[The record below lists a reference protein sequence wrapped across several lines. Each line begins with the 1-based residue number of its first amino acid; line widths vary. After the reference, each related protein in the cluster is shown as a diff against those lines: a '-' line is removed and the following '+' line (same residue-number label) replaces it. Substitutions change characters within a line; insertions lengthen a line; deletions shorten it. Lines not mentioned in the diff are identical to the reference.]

1 VRTGPPEP
9 ARRPALGALLVL
21 AAASLWATF
30 GIFAKRLYEAGL
42 APLELASTRAAVG
55 FAAVALF
62 VAVRAG
68 ARAAMRRESA
78 PPAVSASPKAGGT
91 SLLAVAR
98 APRSLLF
105 FAAYGVLGY
114 ALFTLVF
121 FRALEVTTVSVAV
134 ALLYTAPAFVLAMS
148 AVLWQE
154 RVDAARIAAL
164 CLVLGGVLLVTGA
177 AGSLLRG
184 SATLPAAALG
194 LGLAAGATYAVY
206 TMFSKVSTER
216 YGPTS
221 SLFWSFGFATL
232 AFALLSP
239 PHAPFV
245 TAPEQTVALLGLGIV
260 PTLMPYALYLAAL
273 RELRASTA
281 AMLASIEPVV
291 AAVLAALLLHERM
304 DLLQGLGVLL
314 VVSAAALLAREVSSP
329 AG

>member
-1 VRTGPPEP
+1 
-9 ARRPALGALLVL
+9 
-21 AAASLWATF
+21 
-30 GIFAKRLYEAGL
+30 
-42 APLELASTRAAVG
+42 
-55 FAAVALF
+55 
-62 VAVRAG
+62 
-68 ARAAMRRESA
+68 
-78 PPAVSASPKAGGT
+78 
-91 SLLAVAR
+91 
-98 APRSLLF
+98 
-105 FAAYGVLGY
+105 VLGY

-154 RVDAARIAAL
+154 RVGAARVAAL
-164 CLVLGGVLLVTGA
+164 VLVLTGVVLVTGA

-184 SATLPAAALG
+184 SAVLPASALG

-206 TMFSKVSTER
+206 TMFSKVATER

-232 AFALLSP
+232 AFALLSS
-239 PHAPFV
+239 PHVPFARAPQ
-245 TAPEQTVALLGLGIV
+245 QTLVLVGLGIV
-260 PTLMPYALYLAAL
+260 PTLLPYALYLTAL

-304 DLLQGLGVLL
+304 DLLQGAGVLL
-314 VVSAAALLAREVSSP
+314 VVSAAALLAREVSSAP
-329 AG
+329 A